1 MEISRYDEINTN
13 IIKTTIF
20 SKNNS
25 NWKRSINWGR
35 KTIKIALAGVG
46 SPEKLVSL
54 TELRLNFASLYEEH
68 IVIKNA
74 ETGNKEII
82 KLDEL
87 SITKED
93 EPIRFNITIEEVSPN
108 VTKSD
113 NESSWTPNL
122 ESTFSKKKKKPS
134 KKSQIIP
141 KQTNKASFSRSP
153 ITP

>member
-1 MEISRYDEINTN
+1 MSTN

-54 TELRLNFASLYEEH
+54 TELRLNFASLYEED

-93 EPIRFNITIEEVSPN
+93 EHIQISRKRKAKRSE
-108 VTKSD
+108 TKR
-113 NESSWTPNL
+113 
-122 ESTFSKKKKKPS
+122 SKKVGLVL
-134 KKSQIIP
+134 
-141 KQTNKASFSRSP
+141 RSSSAMFA
-153 ITP
+153 TR

>member
-1 MEISRYDEINTN
+1 MSTN

-54 TELRLNFASLYEEH
+54 TDIRLNFASLYEEA

-122 ESTFSKKKKKPS
+122 ESTFSSLAKKPS

-141 KQTNKASFSRSP
+141 KLTNKASFSRSP

>member
-1 MEISRYDEINTN
+1 MNIN

-54 TELRLNFASLYEEH
+54 TELRLNFASLYEED

-122 ESTFSKKKKKPS
+122 ESTFSSLAKKPS

-141 KQTNKASFSRSP
+141 KLTNKASFSRSP